1 MNANELTGETI
12 ASGASRTCEDCG
24 VTPQL
29 EVLLS
34 HAGYYIGTQCACGPY
49 TRESRYYPTSELAAA
64 ALVAGLFGR
73 SPSAGGGKP

>member
-1 MNANELTGETI
+1 MIPGETI
-12 ASGASRTCEDCG
+12 ATGASGTCGDCG

-29 EVLLS
+29 EVLS
-34 HAGYYIGTQCACGPY
+34 SQAGYYIGTQCTCGPF
-49 TRESRYYPTSELAAA
+49 TRESGYYPTRELAAA